1 MRVRFGVLV
10 AWALGLGV
18 MSRIDCGRRLVS
30 TNRREKSDAC
40 GGVRGFRVKSFG
52 MFRGMIFP
60 KP

>member
-40 GGVRGFRVKSFG
+40 GGG
-52 MFRGMIFP
+52 
-60 KP
+60 